1 MLDDGIAA
9 VSAAYDGLLDA
20 DFCSF
25 GCYYR
30 DTHGWQ
36 RFRTES
42 SRITDAFGV
51 AVEQWESHLA
61 QAEATA
67 ENVRLPKQPAV

>member
-1 MLDDGIAA
+1 M
-9 VSAAYDGLLDA
+9 
-20 DFCSF
+20 
-25 GCYYR
+25 
-30 DTHGWQ
+30 
-36 RFRTES
+36 ES